1 MTTATMNTVAQPAA
15 RINDFS
21 RIWRLTKLHLAD
33 RMTMIVTPLILIPGV
48 VVVVSAIYLIV
59 AHFTSVEPTALTA
72 GFRQGNQAVLWMFPG
87 YAISMGVLAYA
98 RTMPFAIGMMGSTR
112 RQFWLGTMLWIVL
125 QAAYVTALAVV
136 FLGLERVT
144 GDWFVGAPVFGVGA
158 MGNGNP
164 GILAMMVFT
173 LLLMSLSIGTALSA
187 IYLRW
192 NTLGV
197 WVGIAG
203 IVVVLLALVVVI
215 LATGTNLLAFFSTH
229 THAKF
234 AGVMALLAVIAAAV
248 CWVVLRRVPVNR

>member
-1 MTTATMNTVAQPAA
+1 MTTATMNTAATPAA
-15 RINDFS
+15 RISDAS
-21 RIWRLTKLHLAD
+21 RIWRLAKLHFAD
-33 RMTMIVTPLILIPGV
+33 RATMVITPLVLVPGV

-59 AHFTSVEPTALTA
+59 AHFTSAEPSALTE
-72 GFRQGNQAVLWMFPG
+72 GFRQGNQAVIWMFPG

-112 RQFWLGTMLWIVL
+112 RQFWLGTMVWIVL
-125 QAAYVTALAVV
+125 QATYITVLSLI
-136 FLGLERVT
+136 FLGLERLT
-144 GDWFVGAPVFGVGA
+144 GEWFVGAPVFGVGA
-158 MGNGNP
+158 MGSGNP

-173 LLLMSLSIGTALSA
+173 LVLMSLSIGTALSA

-197 WVGIAG
+197 WVGIVG
-203 IVVVLLALVVVI
+203 IIVVLLALAVVI
-215 LATGTNLLAFFSTH
+215 LATGTNLLAFFSTN

-234 AGVMALLAVIAAAV
+234 AGIMTLLAVITATV